1 MMDKP
6 VTMFPNP
13 SFLPTLIP
21 SYAYTYDKMVLADT
35 LAVGQPII
43 WAHLGSKCH
52 ENVFKNF
59 LTSPL

>member
-43 WAHLGSKCH
+43 WALSAMKMYLRT
-52 ENVFKNF
+52 F
-59 LTSPL
+59 